1 VDGAPVRGAWR
12 KRKLRELLYRLRIE
26 GGNPARQAAAVAL
39 GIFIG
44 CTPLYGLHLALCVLF
59 ARLLGLNRVKTYLAA
74 HISTPL
80 LMPFLLFFEVQT
92 GRLVRGKP
100 LLSLRPS
107 EVPEHW
113 RWDARHLSFWH
124 WKSWADLVVGSVVLG
139 VVLAVALGLA
149 TYFLV
154 RRGQRSRE
162 MEDLIEETAHRYI
175 DAGLIHCEL
184 VRGKLRHDPVYFA
197 LLRHARLPPKGRLVD
212 LGCGR
217 GIALALLAT
226 ARQQAEQG
234 RYPPD
239 WPPATSAQLLG
250 IEGNAHAAGVA
261 RAGLGGGA
269 AVETAELSCAALPAA
284 DAFLLMDVLHY
295 LKPEEQEALL
305 SRLAAHL
312 PSGGVL
318 IVREADA
325 AAGWRFHAVRLTER
339 LMAVLRRDWRQLR
352 RGFHYRRRGDWMA
365 LLASYGLT
373 SEITPMGMGTP
384 YANILIRA
392 TPRPAGATRKKVE
405 EAEISA

>member
-1 VDGAPVRGAWR
+1 V
-12 KRKLRELLYRLRIE
+12 E
-26 GGNPARQAAAVAL
+26 GGSPARQATAVAL

-44 CTPLYGLHLALCVLF
+44 CTPLYGLHLTLCVIF
-59 ARLLGLNRVKTYLAA
+59 ARLLGVNRVKTYLAA

-107 EVPEHW
+107 QVPERW
-113 RWDARHLSFWH
+113 RWDSHHLAFWH
-124 WKSWADLVVGSVVLG
+124 WKSWADLVAGSIVLG
-139 VVLAVALGLA
+139 LVLAAVLGIA

-162 MEDLIEETAHRYI
+162 IEDLIEETAHRYI
-175 DAGLIHCEL
+175 DAGLVHCEL

-197 LLRHARLPPKGRLVD
+197 LLRHGRLPPKGRLVD

-234 RYPPD
+234 RYPAD
-239 WPPATSAQLLG
+239 WPAATAAQLLG
-250 IEGNAHAAGVA
+250 VEGDAHAAGVA
-261 RAGLGGGA
+261 RAGLGGCA
-269 AVETAELSCAALPAA
+269 AIETADLRCAALPQA
-284 DAFLLMDVLHY
+284 DAFLLLDVLHY
-295 LKPEEQEALL
+295 LPPAEQESLL
-305 SRLAAHL
+305 ANLTANL
-312 PSGGVL
+312 PPGGIL
-318 IVREADA
+318 MVREADA
-325 AAGWRFHAVRLTER
+325 AAGWRFHAVRLTES
-339 LMAVLRRDWRQLR
+339 LMAALRRDWRQLR
-352 RGFHYRRRGDWMA
+352 RGFHYRRRADWIA
-365 LLASYGLT
+365 LLERFGFA

-392 TPRPAGATRKKVE
+392 TRPARADTP
-405 EAEISA
+405 A